1 MMNPK
6 IFTVEEAKTLLPQV
20 SSALVQLQEKKRRI
34 DLKQV
39 EIDLMEIVNVGSAP
53 VAVRNRQKID
63 ERMNNLNRLVSQYT
77 ELFEEIESW
86 GPVVKDVDQGL
97 IDFYHARDQQLVF
110 LCWKQGESQ
119 IEYWHDLENGFQ
131 GRRDL

>member
-1 MMNPK
+1 MNPR
-6 IFTVEEAKTLLPQV
+6 IFTKEEAKALLPQV
-20 SSALVQLQEKKRRI
+20 SSALVQLQEKKRQI

-39 EIDLMEIVNVGSAP
+39 EIDLIEIVNVGSAP
-53 VAVRNRQKID
+53 VAAGNRQKMD
-63 ERMNNLNRLVSQYT
+63 ERMSDLNRLVSGYT

-97 IDFYHARDQQLVF
+97 IDFYHVKDQQLVF

-119 IEYWHDLENGFQ
+119 IEHWHDLEGGFQ
-131 GRRDL
+131 GRRAL

>member
-1 MMNPK
+1 MNPK
-6 IFTVEEAKTLLPQV
+6 IFTVEEAKALLPQV
-20 SSALVQLQEKKRRI
+20 SSALVQLQEKKRQI

-53 VAVRNRQKID
+53 VAAGHRQKID
-63 ERMNNLNRLVSQYT
+63 ERMNDLNRLVSQYT

-97 IDFYHARDQQLVF
+97 IDFYHVKDQQLVF

-119 IEYWHDLENGFQ
+119 IEHWHDLENGFQ
-131 GRRDL
+131 GRRAL

>member
-1 MMNPK
+1 MNPR
-6 IFTVEEAKTLLPQV
+6 IFTTEEAKALLPQV
-20 SSALVQLQEKKRRI
+20 SSALVQLQEKKRQI

-39 EIDLMEIVNVGSAP
+39 EIDLVEIVNVGSVS
-53 VAVRNRQKID
+53 VAAGNRQKMD
-63 ERMNNLNRLVSQYT
+63 ERMSNLNRLVSEYT

-97 IDFYHARDQQLVF
+97 IDFYHVKNQQLVF

-119 IEYWHDLENGFQ
+119 IEHWHDLESGFQ
-131 GRRDL
+131 GRRAL

>member
-1 MMNPK
+1 MNPK
-6 IFTVEEAKTLLPQV
+6 IFTAEEAKAMLPQV
-20 SSALVQLQEKKRRI
+20 SSALVQLQERKRQI

-53 VAVRNRQKID
+53 VAVGNRQKID
-63 ERMNNLNRLVSQYT
+63 ERMSDLNRFVSQYT
-77 ELFEEIESW
+77 ELFEEIEAW

-97 IDFYHARDQQLVF
+97 IDFYHVKDQQLVF

-131 GRRDL
+131 GRRAL